1 MLFLHWENARGWKR
15 KQRKRVRLLCHRFV
29 ARRHSQNAPVWRVEK
44 ELHNERK
51 KAFNYNLLG
60 ENKARHARQRRN
72 VCVFCKH
79 GDNSAWAKSDLVSHI
94 QTHTIL
100 SKRMHS
106 QRNGTE
112 SFFFPF
118 CVDFDPLSVSIWK
131 FCCCAVFMS
140 PFLFAATHPC
150 EVYEAIQKKHA
161 FIFATVCYPLSFPS
175 HSLSPSLTYSLSRC
189 MYQYKAKMIRFE
201 YLRFA
206 NERAKFSVFKRT
218 QMDEMNLEFSHE
230 QSSWCVCGSGRFQMS
245 ASHQPKRNVGL
256 FPSSA

>member
-94 QTHTIL
+94 QTHTIS

-112 SFFFPF
+112 SFFSRFVWISIRFRCRFENFVVVRFLWVRFCLLRRIHVKYTKRFKKSTHSYSPPYVIRFLFPLTPSVPLLLTRSPAVCTNTKLKWF
-118 CVDFDPLSVSIWK
+118 DSNIYVLQTNGLNSLFLNEPKWMKWIWNSHMNNHHDVCAGRVDFKCRPRIN
-131 FCCCAVFMS
+131 
-140 PFLFAATHPC
+140 
-150 EVYEAIQKKHA
+150 QK
-161 FIFATVCYPLSFPS
+161 
-175 HSLSPSLTYSLSRC
+175 
-189 MYQYKAKMIRFE
+189 
-201 YLRFA
+201 
-206 NERAKFSVFKRT
+206 
-218 QMDEMNLEFSHE
+218 EM
-230 QSSWCVCGSGRFQMS
+230 
-245 ASHQPKRNVGL
+245 
-256 FPSSA
+256 